1 MTFSEF
7 GLKPEILQAIEKLGF
22 ENPLPV
28 QEKAIPLLLETHKDL
43 IGLAQTGTGKTAAF
57 GLPIVHKVD
66 IATKQPQALIL
77 APTRELCLQ
86 ISRDMESFA
95 KFLPGLNIVA
105 VYGGADIDRQVRAL
119 NKGAQIIVAT
129 PGRMNDLLNKRKRID
144 LSVLKTVV
152 LDEADEML
160 NMGFKEELDAILE
173 KAPASKQTLLFS
185 ATMPKDVQR
194 IAANYMQPDAESITV
209 GSKNAGADT
218 VSHVLY
224 SIRAKDRYVALKRIL
239 DSNPNIYGIVF
250 CRTRMETKRV
260 AAKLIGD
267 EYNADALHGDLS
279 QAQREYIMQKFREKN
294 LQILVATDVAARGLD
309 VKAVTHVI
317 NYELPDDIST
327 YTHRSGRTG
336 RAGQNGI
343 SIVLAHLKDKG
354 KVKRIERAL
363 SKNFEVCSVPT
374 GKEVCE
380 QQLLGLIER
389 MQNTEVNH
397 EEVDKFLPV
406 IREKLEH
413 FDKEELLKRFISL
426 EFNRFFD
433 YYKSQKDLLQP
444 DSRSE
449 GRDRGERGG
458 RDRDSRRGR
467 NDNRRGER
475 SSRDKSERRDNRN
488 SRDSGDRGDRRDFDR
503 DRRNDRS
510 RGLDDYSGERSND
523 RPNRDAEKSGVEQGF
538 SRFFVNLGHK
548 DGVSPRDVIDLINK
562 STDKKN
568 INIGKIELMKSFS
581 FFEIDKK
588 YTTDVI
594 KGFNNIHVNNKD
606 VFVELALEDPK
617 ISGDARPAQRR
628 SNSNSEGFERR
639 KKRTPKPGA
648 RSDSRSG
655 SGSSGSRSGGGSSDY
670 RSGDRPHKPARQAGS
685 GTDRRRSGG
694 GYNRKPSDS

>member
-1 MTFSEF
+1 MKFSEF

-22 ENPLPV
+22 ESPLPV
-28 QEKAIPLLLETHKDL
+28 KEKAIPLLLENHKDL
-43 IGLAQTGTGKTAAF
+43 VGLAQTGTGKTAAF
-57 GLPIVHKVD
+57 GLPIVHKID

-86 ISRDMESFA
+86 ITRDMESFA
-95 KFLPGLNIVA
+95 KYLPGLNIVS
-105 VYGGADIDRQVRAL
+105 VYGGADIERQIRAL
-119 NKGAQIIVAT
+119 KKGAQIIVAT

-173 KAPASKQTLLFS
+173 QAPKSKQTLLFS
-185 ATMPKDVQR
+185 ATMSKEVQR
-194 IAANYMQPDAESITV
+194 IAATYMQPDAESITV
-209 GSKNAGADT
+209 GNKNSGADT

-224 SIRAKDRYVALKRIL
+224 SIRSKDRYLALKRIL
-239 DSNPNIYGIVF
+239 DFNPNVYGIVF

-279 QAQREYIMQKFREKN
+279 QAQREYIMQKFRVRN

-309 VKAVTHVI
+309 VKDVTHVI

-336 RAGQNGI
+336 RAGQTGI
-343 SIVLAHLKDKG
+343 SIVLAHLKEKG
-354 KVKRIERAL
+354 KIKRIERAL
-363 SKNFEVCSVPT
+363 SKNFEVCNVPT

-406 IREKLEH
+406 IREKLANL
-413 FDKEELLKRFISL
+413 DKEELLKRFISL

-433 YYKSQKDLLQP
+433 YYKNQNDLLLP

-449 GRDRGERGG
+449 GGDRGERRGRY
-458 RDRDSRRGR
+458 RDRRSDRRS
-467 NDNRRGER
+467 ER
-475 SSRDKSERRDNRN
+475 SSRDRSSDRRGDRNDERPRRDRSDSRDERSSERPERRERRDDRSNNRDDSRGERPNRSSERR
-488 SRDSGDRGDRRDFDR
+488 
-503 DRRNDRS
+503 
-510 RGLDDYSGERSND
+510 GE
-523 RPNRDAEKSGVEQGF
+523 EQEF
-538 SRFFVNLGHK
+538 ARFFVNLGHK
-548 DGVSPRDVIDLINK
+548 DGVSPRDVIELI
-562 STDKKN
+562 STCTEKKN
-568 INIGKIELMKSFS
+568 INIGKIDLMKSFS

-588 YTTDVI
+588 YTTDVL
-594 KGFNNIHVNNKD
+594 KGFNDIHVNNKD

-617 ISGDARPAQRR
+617 TSGGSRPVKRKSR
-628 SNSNSEGFERR
+628 KSDGFERR

-648 RSDSRSG
+648 RS
-655 SGSSGSRSGGGSSDY
+655 GSRSSGGSDY
-670 RSGDRPHKPARQAGS
+670 RSGDRPHKPARRAGAANPS
-685 GTDRRRSGG
+685 TRRSSGG